1 MNKEK
6 IIQRV
11 ESLRADLL
19 ELSHKIHSN
28 PELVGT
34 KFKRSSG
41 KKNCWFGKAFP
52 LKPLIVVW
60 KLLIGQCIK
69 EKERGQ

>member
-6 IIQRV
+6 IVQRV

-28 PELVGT
+28 P
-34 KFKRSSG
+34 
-41 KKNCWFGKAFP
+41 KNCWFGKAFP

>member
-6 IIQRV
+6 IVQRV

-28 PELVGT
+28 PETGGNEIQAVQWQKELLVREGFSFET
-34 KFKRSSG
+34 PS
-41 KKNCWFGKAFP
+41 NNTD
-52 LKPLIVVW
+52 LYL
-60 KLLIGQCIK
+60 
-69 EKERGQ
+69 